1 MRRIVAPMDESEPTP
16 EALLRRQ
23 RAQEEAERVAQ
34 ADAASDETALTH
46 ERRADKA
53 RYLRE
58 KLEAQS
64 EADQSKAQDSGG

>member
-1 MRRIVAPMDESEPTP
+1 MTTMDEGEPTP

-23 RAQEEAERVAQ
+23 QAQEEAERVAQ
-34 ADAASDETALTH
+34 ADAASDEKALTH

-64 EADQSKAQDSGG
+64 QADHSQAPDSGD

>member
-1 MRRIVAPMDESEPTP
+1 MRRMVTPVEDPDPTP
-16 EALLRRQ
+16 EALRRRQ
-23 RAQEEAERVAQ
+23 EAQEAAERTAQ
-34 ADAASDETALTH
+34 THAVSDENALTH

-64 EADQSKAQDSGG
+64 EADDEGRH

>member
-1 MRRIVAPMDESEPTP
+1 MDEPEPTP

-23 RAQEEAERVAQ
+23 QAQEEAERAAQ
-34 ADAASDETALTH
+34 ADAVSDESALTH

-64 EADQSKAQDSGG
+64 GADQDDGSDG

>member
-1 MRRIVAPMDESEPTP
+1 MEEPEPTP

-23 RAQEEAERVAQ
+23 QANEEAERVAQ
-34 ADAASDETALTH
+34 ADAVSDEQALTH

-64 EADQSKAQDSGG
+64 DADQSDAEPSDR